1 MSKALDDRSVWP
13 LTITVKRGARVVAV
27 AFDDGARFDIPFM
40 LLRVES
46 PSAEVQ
52 GHSAAQKQIVRGKSD
67 VMITGAEPVGRYGV
81 RLIFDDG
88 HNSGLFTWDWL
99 YRLGRDQNALLRA
112 YQTALESTSPR

>member
-1 MSKALDDRSVWP
+1 MNDASVRPAWP
-13 LTITVKRGARVVAV
+13 LKLTVKRDARVLTV
-27 AFDDGARFDIPFM
+27 AFDDGATFDISFE

-67 VMITGAEPVGRYGV
+67 VIILRAEPVGRYAV

-88 HNSGLFTWDWL
+88 HNSGLYTWDLL
-99 YRLGRDQNALLRA
+99 YRLGRDHDALMADYRHL
-112 YQTALESTSPR
+112 